1 MKKFMRSLIKLFS
14 TVKNIDQKL
23 DERQIENIKLR
34 SEKKTDLQRWQN
46 DDQLYRDWDERTI
59 LLSSYIKPR
68 ASIIEFGAGNMILKN
83 YLDNYKIY
91 IPTDIVARFNETV
104 VCDLNQGVI
113 SAVKKCDTAVFSGVL
128 EYVYDI
134 NKVFEEL
141 GPTIKQIVLS
151 YCCTDIVKLSRD
163 KNGWLSDYTK
173 SDLEEIFKKHGFE
186 IENYAEW
193 RKQSIFNLIKK
204 SNTSGS
210 QN

>member
-1 MKKFMRSLIKLFS
+1 MKSLIKLFS
-14 TVKNIDQKL
+14 PVKNIYPTL

-46 DDQLYRDWDERTI
+46 DDQLYRDWDERSI
-59 LLSSYIKPR
+59 MLASYIMPNAR
-68 ASIIEFGAGNMILKN
+68 IIEFGAGNMILKN
-83 YLDNYKIY
+83 YLKNYKIY
-91 IPTDIVARFNETV
+91 IPTDIVARFKETV

-113 SAVKKCDTAVFSGVL
+113 SAVEKCDTAVFSGVL

-173 SDLEEIFKKHGFE
+173 NDLEEIFEKHGFE
-186 IENYAEW
+186 IENYEEW
-193 RKQSIFNLIKK
+193 RQQSIYNLKR
-204 SNTSGS
+204 
-210 QN
+210 